1 MAPTLVLGCAM
12 LGDAKQL
19 RCFVHGSHRQARRLF
34 DETAADYQ
42 VCSQARIHSFRSL
55 IFQRRIEIVASM
67 LRRLPPTGAILD
79 FGMGPAVF
87 GRLSVDLGWRYVGVD
102 ISPEMVRHARALGLR
117 QAEFHV
123 GDLDFLEGCKE
134 RFEVALAIG
143 LVDYL
148 ETPEHGIERLA
159 DSVKPGGWLILSFR
173 NRWSLP
179 RILRD
184 AAKYCLR
191 RAPLNSDRRA
201 FFSAVHEHSFDFR
214 SQLHPHL
221 RRCGFGEF
229 EVRYFNCS
237 PFFFNFPMP
246 ATLWRLWR
254 SVDAVLCALPL
265 RGMCSGGVVCARRTG
280 GSR

>member
-1 MAPTLVLGCAM
+1 M
-12 LGDAKQL
+12 
-19 RCFVHGSHRQARRLF
+19 HESHTQARRLF

-42 VCSQARIHSFRSL
+42 VRSQAKVHRFSSL
-55 IFQRRIEIVASM
+55 IFQRRIEIVARM
-67 LRRLPPTGAILD
+67 LRRLSPSGDILD

-102 ISPEMVRHARALGLR
+102 VSPEMVRHARALALPK
-117 QAEFHV
+117 AEFHV
-123 GDLDFLEGCKE
+123 GDLDFLEDRKE
-134 RFEVALAIG
+134 RFAAALSIG

-148 ETPEHGIERLA
+148 ETPEQGIGKLA

-191 RAPLNSDRRA
+191 RFRLKSDRRA
-201 FFSAVHEHSFDFR
+201 FFSPVHEHSFDFR
-214 SQLHPHL
+214 SQLYPL
-221 RRCGFGEF
+221 LDRSGFDEF

-237 PFFFNFPMP
+237 PFFFDFPMP
-246 ATLWRLWR
+246 GALWRLWR

-265 RGMCSGGVVCARRTG
+265 RAMCSGGVMCARRAG
-280 GSR
+280 GSQ